1 MKKAIPILLAAV
13 LVLLCACMKHTPA
26 DVADGSLPE
35 QGTDASAAAG
45 QVNAYDPLSALTGYA
60 SNTLIAVT
68 EGGQVL
74 FDSTSD
80 QTAQALS
87 ALNTWTDVA
96 RVVTT
101 GRTVF
106 GIRKDGGLYVLD
118 LKKTFDYPASEWNNI
133 TSLAAFAYSD
143 TAKGAVTAALKADGT
158 VVCAGISSA
167 DSTDSETGKL
177 THKGF
182 APAEWTDIK
191 AIAVAE
197 GRLLGLKNDGT
208 VIAAGTC
215 REGEADV
222 AGWRDIASVYAPD
235 GLSLG
240 VSADGALFAA
250 GREALLP
257 RLGGKTDV
265 AEVVADAGSSAYI
278 LLKKD
283 GTLGVARV
291 EDGKEAALAGFS
303 ELENKTDVR
312 QVVRAGERAA
322 VLHGDGTVEITSPIS
337 LKNDDNRLAP
347 AASWTN
353 VLRLFGGPSY
363 LAAITADGRV
373 LVTEGVLAEKPFRF
387 DTESWS
393 LFSGEAYVPEETSAA
408 PTTSAPAESTTAE
421 PSALADA
428 TFTVDGYTLHYG
440 RYLGDD
446 GVSVCELNADWTYRL
461 TFADGSVQSGAWRV
475 RPADVDAESIALT
488 DGSGEEK
495 LYWPVGDDGFDT
507 AFMATMTFRYAPDA
521 GASAPTGTAP
531 AADGGTFTVGGFTLH
546 YGKYVSQDGVEA
558 ITLHAD
564 GSFLRDYDGAN
575 GNTGTWTNGVN
586 SLGEPVLWM
595 KADGEAGDPAEYL
608 ASDDGFSITYRF
620 TTHYSYVAE

>member
-13 LVLLCACMKHTPA
+13 LVLLCGCMKNAPA

-74 FDSTSD
+74 FDSTSE

-118 LKKTFDYPASEWNNI
+118 LKKTFDYPADEWNNI
-133 TSLAAFAYSD
+133 TSLGAFAYSD

-182 APAEWTDIK
+182 APAAWTDIK

-197 GRLLGLKNDGT
+197 GRLLGLKN
-208 VIAAGTC
+208 
-215 REGEADV
+215 
-222 AGWRDIASVYAPD
+222 
-235 GLSLG
+235 
-240 VSADGALFAA
+240 
-250 GREALLP
+250 
-257 RLGGKTDV
+257 
-265 AEVVADAGSSAYI
+265 
-278 LLKKD
+278 
-283 GTLGVARV
+283 
-291 EDGKEAALAGFS
+291 
-303 ELENKTDVR
+303 
-312 QVVRAGERAA
+312 
-322 VLHGDGTVEITSPIS
+322 DGTVEITSPIS

-353 VLRLFGGPSY
+353 VLRLYGGPSY

-446 GVSVCELNADWTYRL
+446 GVTVCELNADWTYRF
-461 TFADGSVQSGAWRV
+461 TFADGTVQSGAWRV

-521 GASAPTGTAP
+521 GTSAPTGTAP
-531 AADGGTFTVGGFTLH
+531 VADATFTVGGFTLH
-546 YGKYVSQDGVEA
+546 YGKYVSQDGIEA
-558 ITLHAD
+558 ITLRAD
-564 GSFLRDYDGAN
+564 GTFLRDYDGAN
-575 GNTGTWTNGVN
+575 GNTGTWTTGVN

-608 ASDDGFSITYRF
+608 AADDGFSITYRF